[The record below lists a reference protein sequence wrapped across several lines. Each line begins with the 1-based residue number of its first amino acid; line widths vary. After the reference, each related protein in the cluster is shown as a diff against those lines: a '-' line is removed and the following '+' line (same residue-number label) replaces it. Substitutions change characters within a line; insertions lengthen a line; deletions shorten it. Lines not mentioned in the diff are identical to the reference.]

1 MSADHIWG
9 RPRPT
14 PDRCEGTHTYS
25 GGCRYNSKD
34 PHRPMFPEELRPGGR
49 LNAA

>member
-14 PDRCEGTHTYS
+14 PDRCEGPHTYS
-25 GGCRYNSKD
+25 GGCRYNSED
-34 PHRPMFPEELRPGGR
+34 PHRPRFPEELRPGGR